1 MPRSLCGFSGGHIGG
16 HGWVGRRTGAGGKT
30 SAQHLRPLRRR
41 LQAGALRDRDRHC
54 RRQLLPAGESSLL
67 HTAAAAVLV
76 AAGEA
81 GEAARTPGAGS
92 PAGGTRA
99 AIAADGLRCGPLA
112 GRAAQVRYSLALPP
126 KNMYNV

>member
-1 MPRSLCGFSGGHIGG
+1 MSHSLCGFSGGHIGG
-16 HGWVGRRTGAGGKT
+16 HGWVGRRTGAGGET

-41 LQAGALRDRDRHC
+41 LQAGALRDRDRHR

-67 HTAAAAVLV
+67 HTTAAAVLV
-76 AAGEA
+76 AGDAGDT
-81 GEAARTPGAGS
+81 ARTPGAGA

-112 GRAAQVRYSLALPP
+112 GRAAQVRYSLALPA
-126 KNMYNV
+126 KEYV